1 MTEYYKLYAQLLE
14 VGYIN
19 SIGYVN
25 EDGTK
30 GTIFKKDNHVIKV
43 KYNYYGIIHKE
54 AYYIK

>member
-25 EDGTK
+25 ADGTK
-30 GTIFKKDNHVIKV
+30 GTVFRKDDHVIEV

-54 AYYIK
+54 AYYI